1 MGLCTLYGLLDGDE
15 LLLEEGRRMVV
26 SNASEWNYPHYPA
39 FYLLNNLEILQKM
52 PTIMQKPLT
61 KE

>member
-26 SNASEWNYPHYPA
+26 SNASEWNDTHYPA

>member
-26 SNASEWNYPHYPA
+26 SNASEWIYNSHPA
-39 FYLLNNLEILQKM
+39 FYLINNLEILQKM
-52 PTIMQKPLT
+52 PTTMQKPLT

>member
-26 SNASEWNYPHYPA
+26 SNASEWIYTPHPA
-39 FYLLNNLEILQKM
+39 FYLINNLEILQKM

>member
-26 SNASEWNYPHYPA
+26 LNASEWNYHHHPA
-39 FYLLNNLEILQKM
+39 FYLINNMEILQKM